1 MADTWDCAPAGSP
14 CYFYGGLTPGNY
26 GTLLSY
32 KGFATQ
38 NKATLVN
45 ADTQP
50 FGYPWDGSGFYAQGR
65 HWLFYINYTSGC
77 EGANQNCFY
86 YASSLDTIHWT
97 TNNLGLVTSETP
109 SVVTN
114 GTHVFYSRYDG
125 TGGTIGK
132 ALKFRVGALNA
143 NGAITWRAE
152 TTIKPATS
160 GQEWFGSSVR
170 LSTTGQAF
178 VAYANVTSDGGSGFP
193 WIIHS
198 NGSDYTTWQQ
208 ETLLRTVKD
217 QWRFSLVP
225 LPIGQMYALYWP
237 WSGTLRG
244 RLYSSGAWGNAEVA
258 TPSGTQVLNNAFG
271 FSTGNSTVYA
281 IWQEL
286 NTRKLQF
293 ASRSASGTWNQP
305 STIATSD
312 TASNPRWTATYDP
325 LRTKWYLTYY
335 NFTLNQIY
343 QYSGT
348 PGNWTPKTQLYSTS
362 GGASDMVIG
371 SDYNTTPISSAIYQL
386 GIFWIQKDPVSNYDL
401 EFANEIIT

>member
-1 MADTWDCAPAGSP
+1 
-14 CYFYGGLTPGNY
+14 
-26 GTLLSY
+26 
-32 KGFATQ
+32 
-38 NKATLVN
+38 
-45 ADTQP
+45 
-50 FGYPWDGSGFYAQGR
+50 
-65 HWLFYINYTSGC
+65 
-77 EGANQNCFY
+77 
-86 YASSLDTIHWT
+86 
-97 TNNLGLVTSETP
+97 
-109 SVVTN
+109 
-114 GTHVFYSRYDG
+114 
-125 TGGTIGK
+125 
-132 ALKFRVGALNA
+132 
-143 NGAITWRAE
+143 
-152 TTIKPATS
+152 
-160 GQEWFGSSVR
+160 
-170 LSTTGQAF
+170 
-178 VAYANVTSDGGSGFP
+178 
-193 WIIHS
+193 
-198 NGSDYTTWQQ
+198 
-208 ETLLRTVKD
+208 
-217 QWRFSLVP
+217 
-225 LPIGQMYALYWP
+225 MYALYWP

-348 PGNWTPKTQLYSTS
+348 PGNWTLKTQLYSTS
-362 GGASDMVIG
+362 GAASDMVIG

-386 GIFWIQKDPVSNYDL
+386 RIFWIQKDPISNYDL
-401 EFANEIIT
+401 ELANEIITLDDPSP